1 MKWYSKPRGMTA
13 DLPTLTFPQRFNSL
27 HATRTGVS
35 SSSGIGHLEL
45 RSDFLS
51 QGCLTLDALVLMLTV
66 LCGFQFGFLRLRF
79 QDKRE
84 KNLRTM
90 KGLLRQKT
98 YQLALSKIS
107 SPLDPSY
114 ELREL
119 KYEMT
124 ILLSA

>member
-1 MKWYSKPRGMTA
+1 
-13 DLPTLTFPQRFNSL
+13 
-27 HATRTGVS
+27 
-35 SSSGIGHLEL
+35 
-45 RSDFLS
+45 
-51 QGCLTLDALVLMLTV
+51 
-66 LCGFQFGFLRLRF
+66 
-79 QDKRE
+79 
-84 KNLRTM
+84 M

-124 ILLSA
+124 VLLSA

>member
-1 MKWYSKPRGMTA
+1 MLM
-13 DLPTLTFPQRFNSL
+13 SL
-27 HATRTGVS
+27 YFFFFFD
-35 SSSGIGHLEL
+35 I
-45 RSDFLS
+45 LS
-51 QGCLTLDALVLMLTV
+51 
-66 LCGFQFGFLRLRF
+66 GFQFGFLRLRF

-124 ILLSA
+124 VLLSA

>member
-1 MKWYSKPRGMTA
+1 MLM
-13 DLPTLTFPQRFNSL
+13 SL
-27 HATRTGVS
+27 YFFFFD
-35 SSSGIGHLEL
+35 I
-45 RSDFLS
+45 
-51 QGCLTLDALVLMLTV
+51 

-124 ILLSA
+124 VLLSA